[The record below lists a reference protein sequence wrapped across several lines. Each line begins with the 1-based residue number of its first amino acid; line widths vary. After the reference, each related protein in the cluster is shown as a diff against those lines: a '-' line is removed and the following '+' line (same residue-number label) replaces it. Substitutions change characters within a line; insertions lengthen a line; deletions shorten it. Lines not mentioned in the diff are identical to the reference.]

1 MKRVEDHLE
10 TFPILET
17 DRILL
22 RPITYADID
31 NMYQYCAVPQ
41 VSRYTSWNYHRSKE
55 DTKGFIDFVLN
66 RYETEKVGPGGIE
79 YKETMQLIG
88 SCSFVR
94 WDDRCL
100 RAELG
105 YVLSNEYWNQGIMTE
120 VVNRIIEYAFKD
132 LELVRVEAKCH
143 PENVGSARVME
154 KSGMK
159 FEGILRKYLWSKEE
173 LQDVKLYSIIRDEFE
188 GRFKDGL
195 GIR

>member
-1 MKRVEDHLE
+1 MKRIEDHFE
-10 TFPILET
+10 IFPILET

-41 VSRYTSWNYHRSKE
+41 VSRYTTWNYHRSKE

-66 RYETEKVGPGGIE
+66 RYETEKVGPWGIE
-79 YKETMQLIG
+79 HKETKKLIG

-94 WDDRCL
+94 WDNRCL

-159 FEGILRKYLWSKEE
+159 FEGILRKYVWSKEE

-188 GRFKDGL
+188 GRFEDSP
-195 GIR
+195 GIG